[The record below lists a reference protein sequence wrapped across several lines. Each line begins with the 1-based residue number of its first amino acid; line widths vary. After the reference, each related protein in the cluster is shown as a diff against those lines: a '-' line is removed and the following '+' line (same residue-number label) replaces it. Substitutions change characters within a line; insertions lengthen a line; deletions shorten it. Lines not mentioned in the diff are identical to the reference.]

1 MKLKWKIRGS
11 VYFIRHKESGKG
23 YVGQHNK
30 PDPKLRWKEH
40 RVDANGRSNL
50 PLHNA
55 LRKYGVDAF
64 TWEVLIICP
73 LDELTNMEGYYAEV
87 FGTYIWDDSPGG
99 YNAIW
104 CSEGRRTGIINSPEA
119 IEKVRQANLGRK
131 HSAETIEKIRQA
143 KLGTKMSPEAIK
155 KMRESAIGKKKS
167 PEHIENAR
175 QGLLN
180 YLAKRKANLPSQ

>member
-1 MKLKWKIRGS
+1 M
-11 VYFIRHKESGKG
+11 F
-23 YVGQHNK
+23 
-30 PDPKLRWKEH
+30 D
-40 RVDANGRSNL
+40 
-50 PLHNA
+50 
-55 LRKYGVDAF
+55 
-64 TWEVLIICP
+64 
-73 LDELTNMEGYYAEV
+73 
-87 FGTYIWDDSPGG
+87 
-99 YNAIW
+99 
-104 CSEGRRTGIINSPEA
+104 
-119 IEKVRQANLGRK
+119 RK